1 MVGDVP
7 PRAQQPVAAVRPRP
21 RLDHPTHEPVSRDC
35 SLGVAQKQREEPH
48 QVVGVPI
55 AGRVRLAEADLAA
68 RCKATEE
75 RAVVDAERNRG
86 TRAERPRCPVWQ
98 RHLEG
103 SALEV
108 RELAFEH
115 RYGKAVDEC
124 AAGLGSGT
132 EAALDH
138 THARTDPR
146 PGTNGG
152 LWWNGTLF
160 SQRLRA

>member
-1 MVGDVP
+1 M
-7 PRAQQPVAAVRPRP
+7 RSE
-21 RLDHPTHEPVSRDC
+21 T
-35 SLGVAQKQREEPH
+35 
-48 QVVGVPI
+48 
-55 AGRVRLAEADLAA
+55 AGPAPNVRVR
-68 RCKATEE
+68 
-75 RAVVDAERNRG
+75 
-86 TRAERPRCPVWQ
+86 PVWQ
-98 RHLEG
+98 RHLER

-108 RELAFEH
+108 RELAFED
-115 RYGKAVDEC
+115 RYGEAVDEC

-152 LWWNGTLF
+152 LWWNGTRF